1 MRQYYFVSWDAEIG
15 GRAFRTE
22 LSAFAVR
29 AQLKILRKAGATGVV
44 IEQVTVVTTKIVI
57 NEENLP

>member
-22 LSAFAVR
+22 LSADAVR
-29 AQLKILRKAGATGVV
+29 AQLKLLRKTDTTGIM
-44 IEQVTVVTTKIVI
+44 IEQITVTTTKIVVS
-57 NEENLP
+57 EENLP